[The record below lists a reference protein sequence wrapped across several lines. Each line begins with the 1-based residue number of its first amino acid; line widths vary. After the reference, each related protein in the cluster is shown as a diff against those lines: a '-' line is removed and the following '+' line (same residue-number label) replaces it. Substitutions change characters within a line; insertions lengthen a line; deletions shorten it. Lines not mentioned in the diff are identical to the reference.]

1 MKAST
6 SALLCGVVFGLGIVM
21 GLFLARESDEALY
34 RDVLARVA
42 AQAGVI
48 QVLQRR
54 NETLE
59 RLSDTQAR
67 VLQEQLRVLVQVC
80 PIVRRATV
88 QWPWCEPLGEVVSGS
103 AAK

>member
-1 MKAST
+1 
-6 SALLCGVVFGLGIVM
+6 VVFGLGIVM

-48 QVLQRR
+48 QVLERK

-67 VLQEQLRVLVQVC
+67 ALQEQLRVLVEAC
-80 PIVRRATV
+80 PIMRRAGNG
-88 QWPWCEPLGEVVSGS
+88 WPWCLPVEEVSNGG